1 MASIASILTDLATSL
16 RSRLS
21 KINTALVNKGQT
33 AADTYDDVPAKIE
46 AIETGADVSGVTA
59 TASDV
64 KSGKYYV
71 NSNGTLTQGTMG
83 TANVSIYKDDYTD
96 YSLIKAKCTTAGYL
110 STGDIVGVNPTTLD
124 SNLASR
130 NIKKGETVMGVTGSY
145 DGEIHAS
152 YLTDVEIGI
161 IDDISSGFSSVALG
175 AANYGDVLK
184 YVSISKETSASTE
197 ELVSLTLDVAN
208 QTGIGWCEISSGT
221 YKVSITSSDFSDGYV
236 TAYINVVADSSS
248 FTGYSAKL
256 NLYFTIDVGDITDGD
271 EFNIFAVWGKA

>member
-1 MASIASILTDLATSL
+1 MAYMNLSDLFKGICDAIRAKKGTTGTINHQDIPSEIA
-16 RSRLS
+16 
-21 KINTALVNKGQT
+21 G
-33 AADTYDDVPAKIE
+33 
-46 AIETGADVSGVTA
+46 IETGADVSGVTA

-71 NSNGTLTQGTMG
+71 NSDGTLTQGTMG
-83 TANVSIYKDDYTD
+83 TAAVSIYKSDYTD
-96 YSLIKAKCTTAGYL
+96 YSMIKAKCTTAGYL

-124 SNLASR
+124 SNLVSS
-130 NIKKGETVMGVTGSY
+130 NIKKGETVMGVSGSY
-145 DGEIHAS
+145 DGEIHAA

-161 IDDISSGFSSVALG
+161 IDDISSGFSGVALG
-175 AANYGDVLK
+175 AANYGDILK
-184 YVSISKETSASTE
+184 HISISKETSASTE

-256 NLYFTIDVGDITDGD
+256 YLYFTIDIGDITDGD